1 MIRYGNNVQ
10 DQFGNALPSATVYV
24 YKAGTGV
31 LATIYADEEGVV
43 TFANPLSTDSNG
55 EFYFYALAASYD
67 IRVEK
72 LGYPTIEI
80 PDVVLSNTN
89 KDVFIIACSDETT
102 TLTAGTAK
110 VTWRMPFGYSTI
122 DKVKASLTTASSSGP
137 VTVDVNCN
145 GVSIFSTVLTIDEG
159 EKTTFTS
166 TTPAVISATLFNEDD
181 EITVDI
187 DAAGTGATGLKVYII
202 GTKM

>member
-10 DQFGNALPSATVYV
+10 DQFGNALPSASVYV

-31 LATIYADEEGVV
+31 LATVYADEDGVV
-43 TFANPLSTDSNG
+43 IFSNPLITDSNG

-67 IRVEK
+67 LRIEK
-72 LGYPTIEI
+72 TGYPTVEI
-80 PDVVLSNTN
+80 PDVTLSNTN
-89 KDVFIIACSDETT
+89 KDVFIISCSNETVAI
-102 TLTAGTAK
+102 TAGTAK
-110 VTWRMPFGYSTI
+110 ATWRMPFGYSTI

-159 EKTTFTS
+159 EKTSFTAAVQ
-166 TTPAVISATLFNEDD
+166 PVISATMFNEDD